1 MHSNFFRLL
10 ARARGRYV
18 ALCEGDDYW
27 ISKDKLATQVGYLE
41 RDPGCAFVFHNALVG
56 SGVAGGKMRPFN
68 AAAPRTITVQTLI
81 EKDWFVPTASIV
93 FNPTHLTPF
102 PSATNTFPSGDLAL
116 QILLAANGSVHYVDE
131 ILSVYRI
138 NDLSVSQGVKRSPEG
153 LLKYGAAFVQMLG
166 ELDGALEQRY
176 SRSFRRRQTR
186 TRHWMDYIRL
196 RYQGKM
202 SLSGLWGV
210 VMYALGIATRRG
222 KVA

>member
-1 MHSNFFRLL
+1 
-10 ARARGRYV
+10 
-18 ALCEGDDYW
+18 
-27 ISKDKLATQVGYLE
+27 
-41 RDPGCAFVFHNALVG
+41 
-56 SGVAGGKMRPFN
+56 
-68 AAAPRTITVQTLI
+68 
-81 EKDWFVPTASIV
+81 
-93 FNPTHLTPF
+93 
-102 PSATNTFPSGDLAL
+102 
-116 QILLAANGSVHYVDE
+116 
-131 ILSVYRI
+131 
-138 NDLSVSQGVKRSPEG
+138 
-153 LLKYGAAFVQMLG
+153 MLG